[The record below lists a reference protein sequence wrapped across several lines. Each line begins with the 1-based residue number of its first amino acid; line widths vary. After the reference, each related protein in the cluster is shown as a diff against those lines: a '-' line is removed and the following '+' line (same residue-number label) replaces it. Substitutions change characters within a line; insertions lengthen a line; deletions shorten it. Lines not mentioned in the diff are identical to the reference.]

1 MTESYNTTCMQRHLI
16 DIGTTVPA
24 SFRVFTPS
32 SLFRTQSEF
41 ISPSARFESTFNG
54 SSLMERRQMT
64 DARFLI
70 RAQAPAALQSMFGSA
85 SAFCVGGDLSTS
97 LSALSILSPAI
108 ASPNAGTPSITCWS
122 DDARRYLAAPC
133 TLRAAA
139 EFTAT
144 SAESL
149 PFVSS
154 RSTTLPLWRPCF
166 PATCISEHPDY
177 THLSSSVPLIR
188 VPGHDGMQPCAK
200 AKYGTSFAEGFAF
213 FSVPGLLCDAGWR
226 FLSSSV
232 AITVTADWMRTR
244 SYFSFS
250 RTASAKF
257 ERFRAVAAFR
267 SVHPSMER
275 ALRL

>member
-16 DIGTTVPA
+16 DRGTIVPA
-24 SFRVFTPS
+24 SLRVFTPDA
-32 SLFRTQSEF
+32 LFQAQFKST
-41 ISPSARFESTFNG
+41 SASTRPDLTFNG
-54 SSLMERRQMT
+54 SFLMEGRQMN
-64 DARFLI
+64 DARFSI
-70 RAQAPAALQSMFGSA
+70 RAQAPAVVQSLCNSS

-97 LSALSILSPAI
+97 LSALSLS
-108 ASPNAGTPSITCWS
+108 
-122 DDARRYLAAPC
+122 
-133 TLRAAA
+133 LRAAA

-149 PFVSS
+149 YSVPS
-154 RSTTLPLWRPCF
+154 RNTALSQWRPCL
-166 PATCISEHPDY
+166 PVAKYGTAAVEGLLSATCISEYPDY
-177 THLSSSVPLIR
+177 AHFSSSVPLIR
-188 VPGHDGMQPCAK
+188 VPGHDGMRPCAK
-200 AKYGTSFAEGFAF
+200 SKHGTAFVEGFAF

-232 AITVTADWMRTR
+232 AITVSADWMRAR

-250 RTASAKF
+250 RTASAKS

-267 SVHPSMER
+267 SVHPTMER